1 MSAPVSYHTRHSA
14 GRLSAG
20 EHVMVGARTC
30 LSGGE
35 RRLLRIARSLA
46 GSTIA
51 AARAQVA
58 ISKRLGRPVSKVVEK
73 IANVR

>member
-1 MSAPVSYHTRHSA
+1 MTTTAGIPSTTGPAPDKRVVKVS
-14 GRLSAG
+14 
-20 EHVMVGARTC
+20 
-30 LSGGE
+30 
-35 RRLLRIARSLA
+35 

-73 IANVR
+73 IAAVR